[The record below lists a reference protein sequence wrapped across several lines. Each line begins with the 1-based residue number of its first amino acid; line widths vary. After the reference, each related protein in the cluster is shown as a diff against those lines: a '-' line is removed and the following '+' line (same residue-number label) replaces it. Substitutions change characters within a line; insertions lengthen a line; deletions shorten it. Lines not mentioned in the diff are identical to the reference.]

1 MKMIDWSF
9 LDGNVNF
16 RHEVAYKISP
26 RFDAAISSNQS
37 DASEAIPDSKSARKE
52 GRARRRLVKPFTS
65 FDLGDR
71 RKEWNSE
78 SAQKQGSI
86 QETLSPIPRVRV
98 AKHFVVVNTFRH
110 TSAIFGEASVK
121 RRPRNSQAGAV
132 QHRT

>member
-1 MKMIDWSF
+1 VLKVMKMIDWSF

-52 GRARRRLVKPFTS
+52 GRARRRLAKPFTS

-71 RKEWNSE
+71 RKE
-78 SAQKQGSI
+78 
-86 QETLSPIPRVRV
+86 
-98 AKHFVVVNTFRH
+98 
-110 TSAIFGEASVK
+110 
-121 RRPRNSQAGAV
+121 
-132 QHRT
+132 